1 MVVYLDGNHR
11 NDRGDGSDRKPALE
25 VLQEAL
31 KDSSPTVVEAA
42 KEAIDKLQGDDDD
55 DEEPQK
61 VNKPAV
67 KKKPQF

>member
-1 MVVYLDGNHR
+1 M
-11 NDRGDGSDRKPALE
+11 
-25 VLQEAL
+25 
-31 KDSSPTVVEAA
+31 VEAA

-67 KKKPQF
+67 KKSRNSESGNHFSRNGFGPVFPCLIADVRPDGF